1 MDVQLNSI
9 IIEEKHKK
17 IYSTV
22 KKDVQDSSKLLKKT
36 TEDCENRKKIYLLTN
51 NNKSPVREKL
61 IEMSETNNNIDEYS
75 YKQFEKLDRA
85 TNNILDIESR
95 GNLVSKELKNQTETM
110 LRVNNNLEDMNEG
123 LGTSSNLIKKMLR
136 REQRNKLIIVVLSA
150 SLIFIFLTILAM
162 RLFSGKNDSP
172 NMHNNISENSQNTIQ
187 DANFNS

>member
-17 IYSTV
+17 IYLSV

-51 NNKSPVREKL
+51 KSPVREKL
-61 IEMSETNNNIDEYS
+61 IEMSETNSNIDEYS

-162 RLFSGKNDSP
+162 RLFSEKNDSSS
-172 NMHNNISENSQNTIQ
+172 MNNSISENSQNTIQ